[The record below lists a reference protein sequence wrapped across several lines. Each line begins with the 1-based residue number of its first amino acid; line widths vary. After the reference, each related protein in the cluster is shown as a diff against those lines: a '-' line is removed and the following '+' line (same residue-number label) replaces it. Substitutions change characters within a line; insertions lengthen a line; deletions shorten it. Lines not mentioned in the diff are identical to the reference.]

1 MSQWQVRVSIVLVV
15 LCLGVTTIGIGVAAA
30 QQGTP
35 VITAGEYRA
44 EIKIAAHKRL
54 IAQVEADRA
63 GFIEQLVTQWAP
75 AAAALGYVEGWAEDF
90 RGALAAAAAD
100 RLAEVSEAQ
109 TYDEVRVL
117 LAGKG
122 VQARL
127 GVISFSQALTPQG
140 LPSKLVTPQALG
152 DTSTDLVF
160 YPVEPCRIMD
170 TRYSTAGYIPAYGT
184 RNVYVNTN
192 TIIASQ
198 GGNAAGCGMPTDPIA
213 VAINVTATNQASMG
227 DLRIYPYSSTP
238 PNASILNFKAFT
250 DVANAAIVQ
259 QCYLCG
265 PDLTIMSDVS
275 GSHVVIDVLG
285 YFRAPTATTLQ
296 QTVEVSA
303 STPVAPGGAWA
314 DVTGPTCP
322 TGYVMTGGGYNYTGA
337 STGVWVWESSPLN
350 DGSAWYVRIKNDNA
364 TTGIGVYVKTICTRV
379 PGR

>member
-1 MSQWQVRVSIVLVV
+1 MKQRQVRLSIVLVA
-15 LCLGVTTIGIGVAAA
+15 LCLGITTTGIGVAAA

-44 EIKIAAHKRL
+44 EIAIAAHKRL
-54 IAQVEADRA
+54 IAEVEADRA
-63 GFIEQLVTQWAP
+63 GFIEKLVAQWAP

-122 VQARL
+122 VQARI
-127 GVISFSQALTPQG
+127 GVVSFSQTLTPQG

-170 TRYSTAGYIPAYGT
+170 TRLSAAGYIAANGT
-184 RNVYVNTN
+184 RTFYVNTN
-192 TIIASQ
+192 IASQ
-198 GGNAAGCGMPTDPIA
+198 GGNAAGCGIPTDPIA

-227 DLRIYPYSSTP
+227 DLRIYPYGSTP

-275 GSHVVIDVLG
+275 GSHVVVDVLG
-285 YFRAPTATTLQ
+285 YFRSPTYTRLQ

-303 STPVAPGGAWA
+303 STPVAAGGAWA
-314 DVTGPTCP
+314 DLTGPTCP

-337 STGVWVWESSPLN
+337 SKDVWVWESSPLN
-350 DGSAWYVRIKNDNA
+350 DGSAWFVRIMNNNA